1 MTTET
6 LPFFAGPWWL
16 RARALWQ
23 QVSRLSRRTPRRLRL
38 RETLPLGEHRFV
50 AVIEFERRQLLIGGT
65 PSSLVLLA
73 HLGCDPADTDA
84 DTDTDTDKDQSGC
97 AETQAVRSAGAKIE
111 GFALAER
118 QEEKRNE
125 ERKRE
130 AF

>member
-6 LPFFAGPWWL
+6 LPFFANPWWL

-23 QVSRLSRRTPRRLRL
+23 RVSRLSRRTPRRLRL

-50 AVIEFERRQLLIGGT
+50 AVIEFERRRLLIGGT

-73 HLGCDPADTDA
+73 HLGSDPADTDA
-84 DTDTDTDKDQSGC
+84 DAGTDKDHFGS
-97 AETQAVRSAGAKIE
+97 AETQAVRSAGPKIE

-118 QEEKRNE
+118 QEGKRSE

>member
-6 LPFFAGPWWL
+6 LPFFASPWWL

-23 QVSRLSRRTPRRLRL
+23 RVSRLSRRTPRRLRL

-50 AVIEFERRQLLIGGT
+50 AVIEFERRRLLIGGT

-73 HLGCDPADTDA
+73 HLGSDPADTGEDP
-84 DTDTDTDKDQSGC
+84 SGF
-97 AETQAVRSAGAKIE
+97 AETQAVQSAGTEIE

-118 QEEKRNE
+118 EEEKRSE
-125 ERKRE
+125 EGKRE
-130 AF
+130 AL